1 MIFAVTGSNGFL
13 GVHIIHHLLKMGHE
27 VRAIHRS
34 KSVFDEFELLKSYH
48 ALPSSIYD
56 QLVWC
61 ECELYD
67 VTSLYEIFQNCD
79 YVIHLAGLISYS
91 KRDREKMIRV
101 NQGYTANVVNAAI
114 DSKIK
119 KLLYCSSIAA
129 LTKNDKN
136 EIIHEDKPWSSE
148 QPHSFYGFTKY
159 QGECEIRRG
168 KEEGLSVVMVN
179 PGIILGYGDWK
190 KGSNQLF
197 KNAFKDFSFYSRGVT
212 GFVGVE
218 DVAKIIEKLC
228 LSNANGERFILVSEN
243 KTFESM
249 AKMMADKFK
258 KRKPF
263 IEVKGLIYQTIYF
276 IISLMEFFGING
288 MLTRE
293 TVKASIS
300 KNQFSNQK
308 VKDFLNFE
316 FESMDSCIE
325 SACAGYKKSPSSK
338 KKGF

>member
-27 VRAIHRS
+27 VRAIHRP
-34 KSVFDEFELLKSYH
+34 KSVFDEFELVKSYH
-48 ALPSSIYD
+48 ALPSSTYD
-56 QLVWC
+56 QLDWC

-67 VTSLYEIFQNCD
+67 VTGLQEIFQDCD

-114 DSKIK
+114 DSDVK
-119 KLLYCSSIAA
+119 KLLYSSSIAA

-136 EIIHEDKPWSSE
+136 EIINEDNLWSSE
-148 QPHSFYGFTKY
+148 QPHSFYGFSKY
-159 QGECEIRRG
+159 LGECEILRG

-179 PGIILGYGDWK
+179 PGIVLGYGDWE

-197 KNAFKDFSFYSRGVT
+197 KNAFKQFYFFSRGVT
-212 GFVGVE
+212 GFIGVR
-218 DVAKIIEKLC
+218 DVAKVMEKLC

-243 KTFESM
+243 KTFESIAKTM
-249 AKMMADKFK
+249 AVKFK

-263 IEVKGLIYQTIYF
+263 IEVKGFIYQTIYF
-276 IISLMEFFGING
+276 IISLMEFLGING
-288 MLTRE
+288 MLSRE

-316 FESMDSCIE
+316 FESMDSCLE
-325 SACAGYKKSPSSK
+325 RVCEEYKKSPSS
-338 KKGF
+338 